1 MDIHSIGIF
10 FAYVDIVLII
20 ILLILKIFLIV
31 LDKSEKNLT
40 KEKDFDVEAR
50 IVVPEQNNNNS
61 IAWKQER
68 EDEKKTARQTE
79 NEYLVVSNRDFD
91 EVQINQ
97 DSVEKLGDCEG
108 NVDVQ
113 VRVMISYVTEYNAKN
128 DVESFEMIKTI
139 LNETDRKDFK
149 ERMNI
154 IENAFMT
161 CKQNGERDVVLL
173 TSMLLKDL
181 RVMIACHWMAARTT
195 EVKSSRRTKA
205 KQEEPG
211 AQIEGHDG
219 HLDDHDGQWDD
230 HQYLWNEYLGRPLD
244 TLTNISLVRQDFQ
257 IRIGG

>member
-31 LDKSEKNLT
+31 LDRSEKNLT
-40 KEKDFDVEAR
+40 KEKDVDVEAR

-97 DSVEKLGDCEG
+97 DNVEKLGDCEG

-139 LNETDRKDFK
+139 LNEIDRKDFK
-149 ERMNI
+149 ERMDI

-161 CKQNGERDVVLL
+161 HKHNGEREEVLL
-173 TSMLLKDL
+173 TSMLL
-181 RVMIACHWMAARTT
+181 
-195 EVKSSRRTKA
+195 
-205 KQEEPG
+205 
-211 AQIEGHDG
+211 
-219 HLDDHDGQWDD
+219 
-230 HQYLWNEYLGRPLD
+230 
-244 TLTNISLVRQDFQ
+244 
-257 IRIGG
+257 